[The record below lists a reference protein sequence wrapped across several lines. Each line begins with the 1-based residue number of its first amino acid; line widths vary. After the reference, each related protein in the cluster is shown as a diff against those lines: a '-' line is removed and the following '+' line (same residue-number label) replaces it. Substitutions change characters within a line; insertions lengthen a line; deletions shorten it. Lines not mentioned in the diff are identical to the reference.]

1 MDISMTLPS
10 MVAGNSRKQTAEWC
24 RRIDAGPYASV
35 AIGERIAFDNPEQL
49 TTLSFAAA
57 LTDRVRLV
65 PSIVILPMHAEITIA
80 KQLATLDVLS
90 DGRVTVGVGVGG
102 REEDFV
108 LSGGRSFG
116 GRHGLLDEQVA
127 TMQAVWRGETP
138 AGSSR
143 PVGPSPVQPRL
154 PLLSG
159 SLGPKAIARAA
170 VWADGVMGFTLDPL
184 SEDLAGG
191 FERVRGAWADAG
203 RSEAPHL
210 STTFW
215 YSLEDDGAEVI
226 GRYAHEY
233 LSIFGDDVASS
244 MASLVTSHNEAAV
257 RTALGRLEDAGCDE
271 VFLVPTTHDISALDK
286 LEALL
291 G

>member
-10 MVAGNSRKQTAEWC
+10 MVSGNSRAQTIEWC
-24 RRIDAGPYASV
+24 RRIDEGPYASL
-35 AIGERIAFDNPEQL
+35 AIGERVAFHNPEQL
-49 TTLSFAAA
+49 ATLNFAAA

-65 PSIVILPMHAEITIA
+65 PSIVVLPMHAEVMAA

-90 DGRVTVGVGVGG
+90 GGRLTVGVGVGG

-108 LSGGRSFG
+108 LSGGRPYA
-116 GRHGLLDEQVA
+116 GRHGRLDSQVA
-127 TMQAVWRGETP
+127 AMRAIWAGEIP
-138 AGSSR
+138 EGASR
-143 PVGPSPVQPRL
+143 PVGPPPVQRRL

-184 SEDLAGG
+184 TEDLAAG
-191 FERVRGAWADAG
+191 FERVRQAWGEAG

-233 LSIFGDDVASS
+233 LAIFGSEVASS
-244 MASLVTSHNEAAV
+244 MASLVTGHGSAAV
-257 RTALGRLEDAGCDE
+257 RTALDRLADAGCDE
-271 VFLVPTTHDISALDK
+271 VFLVPTTHDIAALDQ
-286 LEALL
+286 LEDLIA
-291 G
+291 